1 MVTAATTL
9 QMPAL
14 RWAGVAR
21 PAPASQRVT
30 YALAPDAQ
38 PLHCPV
44 MLAESLQFLRVAAGG
59 VYVDGTLGEGGHAL
73 GILQQSTPD
82 GVVLGIDRDPR
93 SVEASRQR
101 LSHYG
106 SRAILVH
113 GNYADMQRI
122 ADRCGIA
129 AANGILLDLG
139 FSSRQVDLPGYGFS
153 FQRDEP
159 LDMRYDPVGATAA
172 DFSST
177 PANETVLA
185 ATCYFIR
192 CKNAEA
198 SIARAMRQRF
208 GPLDTTGQLANLV
221 ARALGGRRGARH
233 PATRTFQALRISA
246 NQELEHLSS
255 GLASATE
262 LLAPGGRL
270 VVISYHSL
278 EDRLVKG
285 WLDREAAT
293 CVCPPDLPICACE
306 HQPRLRSV
314 RRRITRP
321 TDAEQSSNP
330 RSRSARL
337 RVAERI

>member
-14 RWAGVAR
+14 GWAGR
-21 PAPASQRVT
+21 RVS
-30 YALAPDAQ
+30 YALASDAQ
-38 PLHCPV
+38 PRHRPV
-44 MLAESLQFLRVAAGG
+44 MLAECLRFLQAAAGG

-73 GILQQSTPD
+73 GILQQSEPD

-93 SVEASRQR
+93 SVEASRER
-101 LSHYG
+101 LGRYG
-106 SRAILVH
+106 SRAMLVH

-122 ADRCGIA
+122 ASQRGIA
-129 AANGILLDLG
+129 AADGILLDLG

-159 LDMRYDPVGATAA
+159 LDMRYDPTGETAA
-172 DFSST
+172 DFINM
-177 PANETVLA
+177 ADETELA
-185 ATCYFIR
+185 DVIFRYGEERRNRA
-192 CKNAEA
+192 
-198 SIARAMRQRF
+198 IARAIVNGR
-208 GPLDTTGQLANLV
+208 PIATTGQLANLV
-221 ARALGGRRGARH
+221 ARALGGRRGGRH

-246 NQELEHLSS
+246 NQELEHLQA
-255 GLASATE
+255 GLAAATE

-285 WLDREAAT
+285 WLDQETAT
-293 CVCPPDLPICACE
+293 CLCPPELPVCVCE

-321 TDAEQSSNP
+321 TDAEQASNP

>member
-30 YALAPDAQ
+30 YALASDAQ

-44 MLAESLQFLRVAAGG
+44 MLAESLQFLQVAAGG

-73 GILQQSTPD
+73 GILQQSEPD

-106 SRAILVH
+106 NRAILVH

-122 ADRCGIA
+122 ADRRGIA
-129 AANGILLDLG
+129 AANGVLLDLG

-172 DFSST
+172 DFLNT
-177 PANETVLA
+177 ANETVLA
-185 ATCYFIR
+185 DVIFRYGEERRSRA
-192 CKNAEA
+192 
-198 SIARAMRQRF
+198 IARAIVNGR
-208 GPLDTTGQLANLV
+208 PIATTGQLANLV

-246 NQELEHLSS
+246 NQELEHLSA

-293 CVCPPDLPICACE
+293 CVCPPELPICACE

>member
-14 RWAGVAR
+14 GWAGVAR
-21 PAPASQRVT
+21 PAPASQGVT
-30 YALAPDAQ
+30 YALASDAQ

-44 MLAESLQFLRVAAGG
+44 MLAESLQFLQVAAGG
-59 VYVDGTLGEGGHAL
+59 VYVDGTLGEGGHTL
-73 GILQQSTPD
+73 GILQQSEPD
-82 GVVLGIDRDPR
+82 GLVLGIDRDPR
-93 SVEASRQR
+93 SVEASRER
-101 LSHYG
+101 LIHYG
-106 SRAILVH
+106 NRVMLVH

-122 ADRCGIA
+122 ADRRGIA

-139 FSSRQVDLPGYGFS
+139 FSSHQVDLPGYGFS

-172 DFSST
+172 DFLNT
-177 PANETVLA
+177 ANETVLA
-185 ATCYFIR
+185 DVIFQYGEERRSRA
-192 CKNAEA
+192 
-198 SIARAMRQRF
+198 IARAIVNGR
-208 GPLDTTGQLANLV
+208 PIATTGQLANLV
-221 ARALGGRRGARH
+221 ARALGGRRGGRH

-246 NQELEHLSS
+246 NQELEHLSA
-255 GLASATE
+255 GLAAATE

-293 CVCPPDLPICACE
+293 CVCPPELPVCACE

>member
-9 QMPAL
+9 QMPGL
-14 RWAGVAR
+14 GWAGVAR
-21 PAPASQRVT
+21 PAPARQGVT
-30 YALAPDAQ
+30 YALASDAR
-38 PLHCPV
+38 PLHRPV
-44 MLAESLQFLRVAAGG
+44 MLAESLQFLQVVAGG

-73 GILQQSTPD
+73 GILQQSEPD
-82 GVVLGIDRDPR
+82 GLVLGIDRDPR
-93 SVEASRQR
+93 SVEASRER
-101 LSHYG
+101 LGDYSN
-106 SRAILVH
+106 RLVLVH
-113 GNYADMQRI
+113 GNYADMRRI
-122 ADRCGIA
+122 ADQRGIA

-139 FSSRQVDLPGYGFS
+139 FSSRQIDLPGYGLS
-153 FQRDEP
+153 FQCDEP

-172 DFSST
+172 DFLNT
-177 PANETVLA
+177 ANETVLA
-185 ATCYFIR
+185 DVIFRYGEERRSRA
-192 CKNAEA
+192 
-198 SIARAMRQRF
+198 IARAIVSGR
-208 GPLDTTGQLANLV
+208 PIATTGQLANLV
-221 ARALGGRRGARH
+221 ARALGGRRGGRH

-246 NQELEHLSS
+246 NQELEHLSA
-255 GLASATE
+255 GLAAATE

-285 WLDREAAT
+285 WLDRETAT
-293 CVCPPDLPICACE
+293 CICPPKLPVCVCE